1 MTYVQPT
8 IVDLGAASTAI
19 LGIADK
25 RLQNAPD
32 ADVHQTMFSTGGS
45 YDLDE

>member
-1 MTYVQPT
+1 MTYAKPT
-8 IVDLGAASTAI
+8 VVDLGTASTAI

-25 RLQNAPD
+25 RFQNAPD
-32 ADVHQTMFSTGGS
+32 ADVQQTLYSTGGS